1 LTDQQLLSDYATRRE
16 EGAFAEL
23 VQRHIDL
30 VYSAALRM
38 VRERHLAED
47 VTQGVFAA
55 LAQNARQLTGRPVL
69 AGWLHRTAQNL
80 AANVVRSDV
89 RRRVREQEAA
99 AMNELIA
106 TESDEVWE
114 AIAPQLDAA
123 LGELNESDRDA
134 LMLRYFQRK
143 SAREI
148 AEILGVSDEA
158 AQKRVNRA
166 VERLRELFSKRGVAV
181 GASGLAVVISANAVQ
196 AAPAGLAAMVS
207 SAAVVAGTAA
217 ASSTVVAVSK
227 TLAMTTLQKTLIAG
241 TVAAAVSFG
250 IYESHQA
257 AQSREKLNLQRA
269 SAIGSPSNDTRAT
282 LHARIQLL
290 ESQNAELT
298 QALAQAN
305 AAKAQLES
313 SRQQA
318 ERSAKLYQELAHQN
332 TKDID
337 STNSYPSERHLF
349 AGLGKIARISAQLK
363 HEDESKLSAEEKS
376 ARDELKMSLV
386 SDFMSMAKAWKQ
398 FEKDNPAKQSGMEP
412 EDSDRGACLLYGA
425 LDLNQQ
431 QFDEAYRTLEKYRQ
445 ARQQSLA
452 ANLPPDDAEPALKQ
466 LDEQI
471 KTDLRKMMTAEQSA
485 IFDQMLPDFQF
496 PSGTNGGGGF
506 HFNLNM
512 SGGN

>member
-1 LTDQQLLSDYATRRE
+1 LSDQQLLSDYATRRE
-16 EGAFAEL
+16 EAAFAEL

-47 VTQGVFAA
+47 VTQGVFVA

-114 AIAPQLDAA
+114 TIAPQLDAA

-166 VERLRELFSKRGVAV
+166 VERLREVFSKRGVAV
-181 GASGLAVVISANAVQ
+181 GASGLAVVISGNAVQ
-196 AAPAGLAAMVS
+196 AAPAGLAATVS
-207 SAAVVAGTAA
+207 SAAVFAGTAA

-227 TLAMTTLQKTLIAG
+227 GLAMTTLQKTIIAG
-241 TVAAAVSFG
+241 TVAAAVSVG

-257 AQSREKLNLQRA
+257 LN
-269 SAIGSPSNDTRAT
+269 
-282 LHARIQLL
+282 HAR
-290 ESQNAELT
+290 S
-298 QALAQAN
+298 
-305 AAKAQLES
+305 
-313 SRQQA
+313 
-318 ERSAKLYQELAHQN
+318 
-332 TKDID
+332 
-337 STNSYPSERHLF
+337 
-349 AGLGKIARISAQLK
+349 
-363 HEDESKLSAEEKS
+363 
-376 ARDELKMSLV
+376 
-386 SDFMSMAKAWKQ
+386 
-398 FEKDNPAKQSGMEP
+398 
-412 EDSDRGACLLYGA
+412 
-425 LDLNQQ
+425 
-431 QFDEAYRTLEKYRQ
+431 
-445 ARQQSLA
+445 
-452 ANLPPDDAEPALKQ
+452 
-466 LDEQI
+466 
-471 KTDLRKMMTAEQSA
+471 
-485 IFDQMLPDFQF
+485 
-496 PSGTNGGGGF
+496 
-506 HFNLNM
+506 
-512 SGGN
+512 